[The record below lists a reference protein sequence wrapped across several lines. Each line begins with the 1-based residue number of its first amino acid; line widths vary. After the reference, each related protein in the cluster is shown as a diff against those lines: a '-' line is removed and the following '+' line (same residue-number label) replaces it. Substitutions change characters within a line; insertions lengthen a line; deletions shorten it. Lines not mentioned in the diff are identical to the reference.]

1 MFCKVSSS
9 RCASPWCRGGP
20 GAGRPGHWVIL
31 RLAAL
36 LAAWLAALLVAVL
49 AVLAC
54 FVLLGLLALL
64 LASCFACFASCFSL
78 PPCFACFA
86 SSCFLQPHPRP
97 RPAGAR
103 RDPST
108 QTSKIVRK
116 IIRISADNQATD
128 TCTSTDTC
136 THQQN
141 NKPEYMLKH
150 KEVERTKVHRSTT
163 KHILTHNIFFKR
175 HNAGSMPVVTRGP
188 PTPLAKPSHRGTDEH
203 DL

>member
-1 MFCKVSSS
+1 MAPPRIPGRTV
-9 RCASPWCRGGP
+9 AAPWP
-20 GAGRPGHWVIL
+20 QLGRN
-31 RLAAL
+31 LAATWPHL
-36 LAAWLAALLVAVL
+36 GRTVAATWPQLGRDLAATWPQLGRNLAATWPQLGHNL
-49 AVLAC
+49 AATSPHLRRTFAAPSPHLRRTLAASWPH
-54 FVLLGLLALL
+54 LG
-64 LASCFACFASCFSL
+64 
-78 PPCFACFA
+78 
-86 SSCFLQPHPRP
+86 R
-97 RPAGAR
+97 R

-108 QTSKIVRK
+108 QTSKTVRK
-116 IIRISADNQATD
+116 IIRMSADNQATD

-163 KHILTHNIFFKR
+163 KHILTHNICFKR